1 MKTLLTIA
9 CSLFI
14 GLQTFAQSE
23 SQTGTWSLIK
33 SQNGVNIYAREEIC
47 TVAPTNMQIKYKL
60 LKFENTTANVK
71 NISFRYQLY
80 YGSTTCAT
88 CQNAEYD
95 QQFVLAPNQVREASC
110 SNSDDVLKV
119 FIRYENERNYSP
131 DLSQMDFGNLIVN

>member
-33 SQNGVNIYAREEIC
+33 SKNGVNIYAREEIC